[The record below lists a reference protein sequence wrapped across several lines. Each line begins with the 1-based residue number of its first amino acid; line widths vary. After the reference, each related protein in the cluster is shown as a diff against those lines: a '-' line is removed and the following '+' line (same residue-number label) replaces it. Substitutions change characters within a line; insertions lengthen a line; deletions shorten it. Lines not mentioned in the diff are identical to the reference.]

1 MNALKECKAWK
12 IGEKC
17 KIKEWAG
24 IYEIGCFHQ
33 YGQGENSFV
42 KVNVYKLKKDGS
54 RNGMN
59 TSVDIG
65 LLLPLDAKQPS
76 IDNNGLSAQEYA
88 KQAFSCGF
96 AKSDFF
102 RTTSESIVKI
112 VSISNTGRVKV
123 QGLTIKKGIQARSKK
138 IDKVKIYSQEDYI
151 VNFANLE
158 YFLDGNEMTFSPRL
172 HDGKWNFSHSCQ
184 YLKPVDMKLTRLLD

>member
-1 MNALKECKAWK
+1 MNTINECQAWK
-12 IGEKC
+12 KGEKC
-17 KIKEWAG
+17 KIREWAG
-24 IYEIGCFHQ
+24 IYEIGCFYK

-59 TSVDIG
+59 TCVDIG

-76 IDNNGLSAQEYA
+76 TDFNGLSAQEYA
-88 KQAFSCGF
+88 KQAFPCGF

-112 VSISNTGRVKV
+112 ASISNTGRIKV
-123 QGLTIKKGIQARSKK
+123 QGLIIKKGVHARSKN

-158 YFLDGNEMTFSPRL
+158 YIPDGNEITFSPRL
-172 HDGKWNFSHSCQ
+172 NDGKWTFSHSCQ